1 MDRREQIERIIIG
14 TILNSVIGNDY
25 MKDCRS
31 CITADMFRDER
42 HKRIYSDVLFMKDT
56 GYVDISPKD
65 LLDFDSSLV
74 DLTSYM
80 CELATE
86 EYFEI
91 KKFYYNR
98 RLSYQDTTR
107 PNYTRVTFGDYITKF
122 IQLVYIDETG
132 STDIRGSRNAAA

>member
-91 KKFYYNR
+91 KNCNVYNN
-98 RLSYQDTTR
+98 DTGKYDHGFELIKR
-107 PNYTRVTFGDYITKF
+107 KD
-122 IQLVYIDETG
+122 
-132 STDIRGSRNAAA
+132 